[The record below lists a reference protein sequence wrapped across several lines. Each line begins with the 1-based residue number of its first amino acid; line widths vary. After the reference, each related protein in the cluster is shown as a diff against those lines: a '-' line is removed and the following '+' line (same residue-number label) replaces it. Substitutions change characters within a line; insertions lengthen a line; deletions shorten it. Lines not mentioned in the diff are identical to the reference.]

1 MNLRVPLGLRTEG
14 DFLCTCYNEPIPR
27 KEKDKMTEE
36 EFKARKLWDED
47 LMTDEEKKAHWER
60 IHSFCGKIDDETFII
75 HPDAVPPVLEG
86 F

>member
-1 MNLRVPLGLRTEG
+1 
-14 DFLCTCYNEPIPR
+14 
-27 KEKDKMTEE
+27 MTEE